1 MRVISFNFN
10 KISAERLSNKAEN
23 VKINSNVNIIE
34 IKETKTDFLKSKGLL
49 NVKFDYSLN
58 YDPDFAKLAFSG
70 DILFS
75 IEPEK
80 IKEILKEWQNKKMPK
95 DFKILLFNFIL
106 QKTSLKALQLEEDT
120 NLPPH
125 FNLPSLK
132 FEEPKK

>member
-1 MRVISFNFN
+1 MKIISFNFE

-23 VKINSNVNIIE
+23 VKINSNINIIE

-49 NVKFDYSLN
+49 NVKFNYSLN

-70 DILFS
+70 EILFS
-75 IEPEK
+75 IEPK
-80 IKEILKEWQNKKMPK
+80 RIKEILKDWENKKMPK
-95 DFKILLFNFIL
+95 DFKVLLFNFIL
-106 QKTSLKALQLEEDT
+106 QKTTLKALQLEEDT

-132 FEEPKK
+132 FEESKQ